1 MQACSNIGL
10 SACVCPF
17 LSWKADVIPCEWY
30 YTLVQKKQK
39 KNKQRNSLVQYIF
52 LSFHFTI
59 IADEVILTVVTAL
72 LLLVFTNAV
81 SVVVTFLCTR
91 RCYRKRTSSPG
102 PPSPEE
108 KCDHYETVELDN
120 VQMQICPAYASVDEA
135 KSS

>member
-1 MQACSNIGL
+1 M
-10 SACVCPF
+10 
-17 LSWKADVIPCEWY
+17 SWKADVIPCEWY
-30 YTLVQKKQK
+30 YTLVQ
-39 KNKQRNSLVQYIF
+39 YTP
-52 LSFHFTI
+52 TI
-59 IADEVILTVVTAL
+59 IAGEVILTVVTAL

-108 KCDHYETVELDN
+108 KRDHYDTVELDN

>member
-1 MQACSNIGL
+1 MVFHFS
-10 SACVCPF
+10 
-17 LSWKADVIPCEWY
+17 
-30 YTLVQKKQK
+30 TKKTK
-39 KNKQRNSLVQYIF
+39 NNKQRNTLVQYTP
-52 LSFHFTI
+52 TI
-59 IADEVILTVVTAL
+59 IAGEVIWTIVTAL

-108 KCDHYETVELDN
+108 KCDHYEAVELDN